1 MPITIT
7 ERKTKFSQADLKQ
20 FAFAKS
26 HLLLK
31 VDKVVVGGL
40 TLILLKGV
48 RVLVGRVALP
58 LPATS
63 RQLGASLSR
72 SRLTNP
78 SVVKLS
84 TQDVLHQ
91 LARCDGLNI

>member
-1 MPITIT
+1 MI
-7 ERKTKFSQADLKQ
+7 FSQADLKQ

-31 VDKVVVGGL
+31 VDKVVVGVL

-58 LPATS
+58 FPATS

-78 SVVKLS
+78 SVLKLS
-84 TQDVLHQ
+84 SQDVLHQ
-91 LARCDGLNI
+91 LAHLTRCDDI

>member
-1 MPITIT
+1 M
-7 ERKTKFSQADLKQ
+7 KQ

-31 VDKVVVGGL
+31 VDKVVVSEL

-58 LPATS
+58 FPATS

-72 SRLTNP
+72 RQLTNT
-78 SVVKLS
+78 SFVKLS

-91 LARCDGLNI
+91 LAHLTRCDNI

>member
-1 MPITIT
+1 M
-7 ERKTKFSQADLKQ
+7 KQ
-20 FAFAKS
+20 FAFARS

-58 LPATS
+58 FPATT
-63 RQLGASLSR
+63 LFPLTSLCPAPPGGTE
-72 SRLTNP
+72 LE
-78 SVVKLS
+78 
-84 TQDVLHQ
+84 LHT
-91 LARCDGLNI
+91 L

>member
-1 MPITIT
+1 MI
-7 ERKTKFSQADLKQ
+7 FSQADLKQ
-20 FAFAKS
+20 FAFARS

-91 LARCDGLNI
+91 LAHLTRCDNI

>member
-1 MPITIT
+1 MI
-7 ERKTKFSQADLKQ
+7 FSQADLKQ
-20 FAFAKS
+20 FAFARS

-31 VDKVVVGGL
+31 VDKVVVGEL

-58 LPATS
+58 FPATS

-91 LARCDGLNI
+91 LARCDGLDI

>member
-1 MPITIT
+1 MI
-7 ERKTKFSQADLKQ
+7 FSQADLKQ

-31 VDKVVVGGL
+31 VDKVVVGEL

-58 LPATS
+58 PPCHQQTAW
-63 RQLGASLSR
+63 RQLVKESE
-72 SRLTNP
+72 LTNP

-91 LARCDGLNI
+91 LAHLTRCDDI

>member
-48 RVLVGRVALP
+48 RVLVGRAALP

>member
-1 MPITIT
+1 MI
-7 ERKTKFSQADLKQ
+7 FSQADLKQ

-31 VDKVVVGGL
+31 VDKVVVGEL

-58 LPATS
+58 LPCHQQTAW
-63 RQLGASLSR
+63 RQL
-72 SRLTNP
+72 
-78 SVVKLS
+78 VKES
-84 TQDVLHQ
+84 ADKSIRRKTFDSGCFAP
-91 LARCDGLNI
+91 ARKV